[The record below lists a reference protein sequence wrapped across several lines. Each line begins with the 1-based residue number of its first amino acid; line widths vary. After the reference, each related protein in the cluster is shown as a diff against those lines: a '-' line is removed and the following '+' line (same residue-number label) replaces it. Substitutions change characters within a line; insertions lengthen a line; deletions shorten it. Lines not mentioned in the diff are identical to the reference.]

1 MYNNNTFC
9 DRRSGLGRDLYRD
22 VHIRC
27 ALLGCDCDAQRRK
40 RRVIRLLG
48 RLLRPARAGTRRSAL
63 AAPAFA
69 APELI
74 TVSSPT
80 FNHGGV
86 IPAMHAGD
94 GVGDNVSPRLHWRGV
109 PADAKQLVLIMEDV
123 DVPLP
128 KPLLHS
134 IAVLEPTAAGLA
146 QGDFRT
152 DTPDLRTIATLLGNT
167 GYRGPRPVPGHGP
180 HHYRFHVF
188 ALDQRVPGDITSA
201 KGLLGAMAGHVIA
214 RGVLTGS
221 YER

>member
-1 MYNNNTFC
+1 MKMT
-9 DRRSGLGRDLYRD
+9 
-22 VHIRC
+22 
-27 ALLGCDCDAQRRK
+27 
-40 RRVIRLLG
+40 
-48 RLLRPARAGTRRSAL
+48 SACIAVSL
-63 AAPAFA
+63 FAAAPAFA

-188 ALDQRVPGDITSA
+188 ALDQRVPGDVTSA